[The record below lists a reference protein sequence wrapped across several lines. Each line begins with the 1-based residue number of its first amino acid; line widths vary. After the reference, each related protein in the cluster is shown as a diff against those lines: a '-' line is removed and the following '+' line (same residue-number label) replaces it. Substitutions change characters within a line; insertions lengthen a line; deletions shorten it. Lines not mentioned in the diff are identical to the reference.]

1 MMASRLIREVNQECG
16 QAETSSDEEEDT
28 SAAGTI
34 FLSGRNQ
41 QQQVQQ
47 QQRQVA
53 PKVQIMAPDS
63 PDFNRTSVLE
73 TFAPR
78 SLLQA
83 PVVASNGS
91 PGNDSNLLHRVS
103 VVLYFHLLID
113 MVWQNTSIY
122 KLLESDMGNF
132 PW

>member
-1 MMASRLIREVNQECG
+1 MLVLRLIREVNQECG
-16 QAETSSDEEEDT
+16 QAETSSDEEEDS
-28 SAAGTI
+28 SAAGVV
-34 FLSGRNQ
+34 FVSGRNQ
-41 QQQVQQ
+41 QQQQQQLQ

-83 PVVASNGS
+83 PVVTSNGS
-91 PGNDSNLLHRVS
+91 PGNTCSYM
-103 VVLYFHLLID
+103 YF
-113 MVWQNTSIY
+113 
-122 KLLESDMGNF
+122 K
-132 PW
+132 

>member
-1 MMASRLIREVNQECG
+1 MMVLRLIREVNQECG
-16 QAETSSDEEEDT
+16 QAETSSDEEEDS
-28 SAAGTI
+28 SAASTV

-41 QQQVQQ
+41 QQQQQQLQ

-83 PVVASNGS
+83 PAITSNGS
-91 PGNDSNLLHRVS
+91 PGNNSNLLH
-103 VVLYFHLLID
+103 YI
-113 MVWQNTSIY
+113 
-122 KLLESDMGNF
+122 
-132 PW
+132 